1 MFIYREDPENMH
13 DVTLDIQKH
22 RNGPTGEMKLM
33 FVPERVKFYG
43 MEKHRGR
50 PSKEEPEAKAA

>member
-1 MFIYREDPENMH
+1 
-13 DVTLDIQKH
+13 
-22 RNGPTGEMKLM
+22 MKLM